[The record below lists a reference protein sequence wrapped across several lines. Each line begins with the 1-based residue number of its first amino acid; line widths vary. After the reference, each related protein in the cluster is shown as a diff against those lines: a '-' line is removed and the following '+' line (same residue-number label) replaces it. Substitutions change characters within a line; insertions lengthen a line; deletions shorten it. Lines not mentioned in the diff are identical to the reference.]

1 MSTEERSVNQPEE
14 QPSLSEQRLIRR
26 AKLKELQD
34 AGQDPFQITKFVVK
48 HHSADIKEG
57 FEALEGAMTS
67 VAGRIMSKRGMGKAV
82 FCDLQDGKGRI
93 QLYVRVDELGE
104 EAFAKFKKT
113 DIGDI
118 VGVEGEVFKT
128 KRGEISVKAHKVT
141 LLSKSL
147 QPLPE
152 KFHGLTDKEMRY
164 RQRYVDLIMNED
176 VRRAFRIRTAFIKH
190 MRRYLDERDYLEVE
204 TPVLNTI
211 SGGATARPFIT
222 HHNTLDID
230 MYMRIATE
238 LNLKR
243 LTVGGFERV
252 YEIGPVFRAEKHATQ
267 RHLNEYT
274 SLDLEMGFL
283 RSFTDLMALEQGFLR
298 RLVALLRQEY
308 AGELALL
315 GAELPDAQHI
325 PAVRFDEAKRLAAE
339 AYGYAIREPYD
350 LEPEE
355 EQHIGRYAKEV
366 WGSDFVFVTHYPGRK
381 RPFYTMDDPED
392 PRYTLSFDLLFRG
405 MEITT
410 GGQRIHNY
418 GQQVEK
424 LKARG
429 MEPEDFSGYLLFH
442 KHGAPPHGGLG
453 IGLERLTMK
462 LCGLEN
468 VREAS
473 LFPRDQSRL
482 EP

>member
-1 MSTEERSVNQPEE
+1 MEV
-14 QPSLSEQRLIRR
+14 L
-26 AKLKELQD
+26 A
-34 AGQDPFQITKFVVK
+34 TKFDAAVVGRNNRAVTL
-48 HHSADIKEG
+48 HGMVHALRDLGGVTFLTLRTREG
-57 FEALEGAMTS
+57 LVQCVCPRRPEGVREECAVSVSGVLRPEPRAPGGAELAEARFTVLSRPAAPPPVPLSKKSS
-67 VAGRIMSKRGMGKAV
+67 VSLDTELSLRPVTLRAPRARAV
-82 FCDLQDGKGRI
+82 FRI
-93 QLYVRVDELGE
+93 QAAVC
-104 EAFAKFKKT
+104 
-113 DIGDI
+113 
-118 VGVEGEVFKT
+118 
-128 KRGEISVKAHKVT
+128 
-141 LLSKSL
+141 
-147 QPLPE
+147 
-152 KFHGLTDKEMRY
+152 
-164 RQRYVDLIMNED
+164 
-176 VRRAFRIRTAFIKH
+176 RAFREFLQEEDFTEIHTPKLGRAGAEGGSSQF
-190 MRRYLDERDYLEVE
+190 RVDYFGRKA
-204 TPVLNTI
+204 VLAQ
-211 SGGATARPFIT
+211 SPQ
-222 HHNTLDID
+222 LYKQV
-230 MYMRIATE
+230 M
-238 LNLKR
+238 
-243 LTVGGFERV
+243 VGVFERV

-298 RLVALLRQEY
+298 RLVDLLRREY

-325 PAVRFDEAKRLAAE
+325 PAVRFDEAKRLAAD

-453 IGLERLTMK
+453 IGLERLTMQ
-462 LCGLEN
+462 LCGLDN
-468 VREAS
+468 IRRAS
-473 LFPRDQSRL
+473 LFPRDRTRL

>member
-1 MSTEERSVNQPEE
+1 MEVLATKFDAAVVGRNNRAVTLHGMVHALRDLGGVTFLTLRTREGLVQCVCPRRPEGVREECAVSVSGLLRPEPRAPGGAE
-14 QPSLSEQRLIRR
+14 LAEARFTVLSRPAAPPPGPLSKKSSLSMDTELSLRPVTLR
-26 AKLKELQD
+26 APR
-34 AGQDPFQITKFVVK
+34 A
-48 HHSADIKEG
+48 
-57 FEALEGAMTS
+57 
-67 VAGRIMSKRGMGKAV
+67 RAV
-82 FCDLQDGKGRI
+82 FRI
-93 QLYVRVDELGE
+93 QAAVC
-104 EAFAKFKKT
+104 
-113 DIGDI
+113 
-118 VGVEGEVFKT
+118 
-128 KRGEISVKAHKVT
+128 
-141 LLSKSL
+141 
-147 QPLPE
+147 
-152 KFHGLTDKEMRY
+152 
-164 RQRYVDLIMNED
+164 
-176 VRRAFRIRTAFIKH
+176 RAFREFLQEEDFTEIHTPKLGRAGAEGGSSQF
-190 MRRYLDERDYLEVE
+190 RVDYFGRKA
-204 TPVLNTI
+204 VLAQ
-211 SGGATARPFIT
+211 SPQ
-222 HHNTLDID
+222 LYKQV
-230 MYMRIATE
+230 M
-238 LNLKR
+238 
-243 LTVGGFERV
+243 VGVFERV

-298 RLVALLRQEY
+298 RLVDLLRREY

-325 PAVRFDEAKRLAAE
+325 PAVRFDEAKRLAAD

-453 IGLERLTMK
+453 IGLERLTMQ
-462 LCGLEN
+462 LCGLDN
-468 VREAS
+468 IRRAS
-473 LFPRDQSRL
+473 LFPRDRTRL

>member
-1 MSTEERSVNQPEE
+1 MEVLATKFDAAVVGRNNRAVTLHGMVHALRDLGGVTFLTLRTREGLIQCVCPRRPEGVREECAVSVSGLLRPEPRAPGGAE
-14 QPSLSEQRLIRR
+14 LAEARFTVLSRPAAPPPVPLSKKSSLSMDTELSLRPVTLR
-26 AKLKELQD
+26 APR
-34 AGQDPFQITKFVVK
+34 A
-48 HHSADIKEG
+48 
-57 FEALEGAMTS
+57 
-67 VAGRIMSKRGMGKAV
+67 RAV
-82 FCDLQDGKGRI
+82 FRI
-93 QLYVRVDELGE
+93 QAAVC
-104 EAFAKFKKT
+104 
-113 DIGDI
+113 
-118 VGVEGEVFKT
+118 
-128 KRGEISVKAHKVT
+128 
-141 LLSKSL
+141 
-147 QPLPE
+147 
-152 KFHGLTDKEMRY
+152 
-164 RQRYVDLIMNED
+164 
-176 VRRAFRIRTAFIKH
+176 RAFREFLQGEGFTEIHTPKLGRAGAEGGSSQF
-190 MRRYLDERDYLEVE
+190 RVDYFGRKA
-204 TPVLNTI
+204 VLAQ
-211 SGGATARPFIT
+211 SPQLYKQA
-222 HHNTLDID
+222 
-230 MYMRIATE
+230 M
-238 LNLKR
+238 
-243 LTVGGFERV
+243 VGVFERV

-283 RSFTDLMALEQGFLR
+283 HSFTDLMALEQGFLR

-315 GAELPDAQHI
+315 GAELPDAEHI

-405 MEITT
+405 VEITT

-453 IGLERLTMK
+453 IGLERLTMQ
-462 LCGLEN
+462 LCGLDN
-468 VREAS
+468 IRRAS
-473 LFPRDQSRL
+473 LFPRDRTRL

>member
-1 MSTEERSVNQPEE
+1 MEVLATKFDAAVVGRNNRAVTLHGMVHALRDLGGVTFLTLRTREGLVQCVCPRRPEGVREECAVSVSGLLRPEPRAPGGAE
-14 QPSLSEQRLIRR
+14 LAEARFTVLSRPAAPPPVPLSKKSSLSMDTELSLRPVTLR
-26 AKLKELQD
+26 APR
-34 AGQDPFQITKFVVK
+34 A
-48 HHSADIKEG
+48 
-57 FEALEGAMTS
+57 
-67 VAGRIMSKRGMGKAV
+67 RAV
-82 FCDLQDGKGRI
+82 FRI
-93 QLYVRVDELGE
+93 QAAVC
-104 EAFAKFKKT
+104 
-113 DIGDI
+113 
-118 VGVEGEVFKT
+118 
-128 KRGEISVKAHKVT
+128 
-141 LLSKSL
+141 
-147 QPLPE
+147 
-152 KFHGLTDKEMRY
+152 
-164 RQRYVDLIMNED
+164 
-176 VRRAFRIRTAFIKH
+176 RAFREFLQEEDFTEIHTPKLGRAGAEGGSSQF
-190 MRRYLDERDYLEVE
+190 RVDYFGRKA
-204 TPVLNTI
+204 VLAQ
-211 SGGATARPFIT
+211 SPQ
-222 HHNTLDID
+222 LYKQV
-230 MYMRIATE
+230 M
-238 LNLKR
+238 
-243 LTVGGFERV
+243 VGVFERV

-298 RLVALLRQEY
+298 RLVDLLRREY

-325 PAVRFDEAKRLAAE
+325 PAVRFDEAKRLAAD

-392 PRYTLSFDLLFRG
+392 PQYTLSFDLLFRG
-405 MEITT
+405 VEITT

-453 IGLERLTMK
+453 IGLERLTMQ
-462 LCGLEN
+462 LCGLDN
-468 VREAS
+468 IRRAS
-473 LFPRDQSRL
+473 LFPRDRTRL

>member
-1 MSTEERSVNQPEE
+1 MEV
-14 QPSLSEQRLIRR
+14 L
-26 AKLKELQD
+26 A
-34 AGQDPFQITKFVVK
+34 TKFDAAVVGRNNRAVTL
-48 HHSADIKEG
+48 HGMVHALRDLGGVTFLTLRTREG
-57 FEALEGAMTS
+57 LIQCVCPRRPEGVREECAVSVSGLLRPEPRAPGGAELAEARFTVLSRPAAPPPVPLSKKSS
-67 VAGRIMSKRGMGKAV
+67 VSLDTELSLRPVTLRAPRARAV
-82 FCDLQDGKGRI
+82 FRI
-93 QLYVRVDELGE
+93 QAAVC
-104 EAFAKFKKT
+104 
-113 DIGDI
+113 
-118 VGVEGEVFKT
+118 
-128 KRGEISVKAHKVT
+128 
-141 LLSKSL
+141 
-147 QPLPE
+147 
-152 KFHGLTDKEMRY
+152 
-164 RQRYVDLIMNED
+164 
-176 VRRAFRIRTAFIKH
+176 RAFREFLQGEGFTEIHTPKLGQAGAEGGSSQFR
-190 MRRYLDERDYLEVE
+190 LDYFGRKA
-204 TPVLNTI
+204 VLAQ
-211 SGGATARPFIT
+211 SPQLYKQA
-222 HHNTLDID
+222 
-230 MYMRIATE
+230 M
-238 LNLKR
+238 
-243 LTVGGFERV
+243 VGVFERV

-355 EQHIGRYAKEV
+355 EQHIGRYAKEM

-405 MEITT
+405 VEITT

-418 GQQVEK
+418 DQQVEK

-453 IGLERLTMK
+453 IGLERLTMQ
-462 LCGLEN
+462 LCGLDN
-468 VREAS
+468 IRRAS
-473 LFPRDQSRL
+473 LFPRDRTRL

>member
-1 MSTEERSVNQPEE
+1 MEV
-14 QPSLSEQRLIRR
+14 L
-26 AKLKELQD
+26 A
-34 AGQDPFQITKFVVK
+34 TKFDAAVVGRNNRAVTL
-48 HHSADIKEG
+48 HGMVHALRDLGGVTFLTLRTREG
-57 FEALEGAMTS
+57 LIQCVCPRRPEGVREECAVSVSGLLRPAPRAPGGAELAEARCTVLSWPAAPPPVPLSKKSS
-67 VAGRIMSKRGMGKAV
+67 VSLDTELSLRPVTLRAPRARAV
-82 FCDLQDGKGRI
+82 FRI
-93 QLYVRVDELGE
+93 QAAVC
-104 EAFAKFKKT
+104 
-113 DIGDI
+113 
-118 VGVEGEVFKT
+118 
-128 KRGEISVKAHKVT
+128 
-141 LLSKSL
+141 
-147 QPLPE
+147 
-152 KFHGLTDKEMRY
+152 
-164 RQRYVDLIMNED
+164 
-176 VRRAFRIRTAFIKH
+176 RAFREFLQGEGFTEIHTPKLGRAGAEGGSSQF
-190 MRRYLDERDYLEVE
+190 RLDYFGRKA
-204 TPVLNTI
+204 VLAQ
-211 SGGATARPFIT
+211 SPQLYKQA
-222 HHNTLDID
+222 
-230 MYMRIATE
+230 M
-238 LNLKR
+238 
-243 LTVGGFERV
+243 VGVFERV

-283 RSFTDLMALEQGFLR
+283 HSFTDLMALEQGFLR

-315 GAELPDAQHI
+315 GAELPDAEHI

-405 MEITT
+405 VEITT

-453 IGLERLTMK
+453 IGLERLTMQ
-462 LCGLEN
+462 LCGLDN
-468 VREAS
+468 IRRAS
-473 LFPRDQSRL
+473 LFPRDRTRL

>member
-1 MSTEERSVNQPEE
+1 MEVLATKFDAAVVGRNNRAVTLHGMVHALRDLGGVTFLTLRTREGLVQCVCPRRPEGVREECAVSVSGLLRPEPRAPGGAE
-14 QPSLSEQRLIRR
+14 LAEARFTVLSRPAAPPPVPLSKKSSLSMDTELSLRPVTLR
-26 AKLKELQD
+26 APR
-34 AGQDPFQITKFVVK
+34 A
-48 HHSADIKEG
+48 
-57 FEALEGAMTS
+57 
-67 VAGRIMSKRGMGKAV
+67 RAV
-82 FCDLQDGKGRI
+82 FRI
-93 QLYVRVDELGE
+93 Q
-104 EAFAKFKKT
+104 AA
-113 DIGDI
+113 IC
-118 VGVEGEVFKT
+118 
-128 KRGEISVKAHKVT
+128 
-141 LLSKSL
+141 
-147 QPLPE
+147 
-152 KFHGLTDKEMRY
+152 
-164 RQRYVDLIMNED
+164 
-176 VRRAFRIRTAFIKH
+176 RAFREFLQEEDFTEIHTPKLGRAGAEGGSSQF
-190 MRRYLDERDYLEVE
+190 RVDYFGRKA
-204 TPVLNTI
+204 VLAQ
-211 SGGATARPFIT
+211 SPQ
-222 HHNTLDID
+222 LYKQV
-230 MYMRIATE
+230 M
-238 LNLKR
+238 
-243 LTVGGFERV
+243 VGVFERV

-298 RLVALLRQEY
+298 RLVDLLRREY

-325 PAVRFDEAKRLAAE
+325 PAVRFDEAKRLAAD

-405 MEITT
+405 VEITT

-453 IGLERLTMK
+453 IGLERLTMQ
-462 LCGLEN
+462 LCGLDN
-468 VREAS
+468 IRRAS
-473 LFPRDQSRL
+473 LFPRDRTRL

>member
-1 MSTEERSVNQPEE
+1 MEV
-14 QPSLSEQRLIRR
+14 L
-26 AKLKELQD
+26 A
-34 AGQDPFQITKFVVK
+34 TKFDAAVVGRNNRAVTLHGMVHALRDLGGVTFLTLRTREGLIQCVCPRRPEGVREECAVSVSGLLRPEPRAPGGAELAEAQCTVLSWPAAPPPVPLSK
-48 HHSADIKEG
+48 KSPLSQGEG
-57 FEALEGAMTS
+57 FTDIHTPKLGRAGAEGGS
-67 VAGRIMSKRGMGKAV
+67 SQFRLDYFGRKAV
-82 FCDLQDGKGRI
+82 LAQSP
-93 QLYVRVDELGE
+93 QLYKQ
-104 EAFAKFKKT
+104 AM
-113 DIGDI
+113 
-118 VGVEGEVFKT
+118 VGV
-128 KRGEISVKAHKVT
+128 
-141 LLSKSL
+141 
-147 QPLPE
+147 
-152 KFHGLTDKEMRY
+152 
-164 RQRYVDLIMNED
+164 
-176 VRRAFRIRTAFIKH
+176 
-190 MRRYLDERDYLEVE
+190 
-204 TPVLNTI
+204 
-211 SGGATARPFIT
+211 
-222 HHNTLDID
+222 
-230 MYMRIATE
+230 
-238 LNLKR
+238 
-243 LTVGGFERV
+243 FERV

-283 RSFTDLMALEQGFLR
+283 HSFTDLMALEQGFLR

-315 GAELPDAQHI
+315 GAELRDAEHI

-453 IGLERLTMK
+453 IGLERLTIQ
-462 LCGLEN
+462 LCGLDN
-468 VREAS
+468 IRRAS
-473 LFPRDQSRL
+473 LFPRDRTRL

>member
-1 MSTEERSVNQPEE
+1 MEVLATKFDAAVVGRNNRAVTLHGMVHALRDLGGVTFLTLRTREGLVQCVCPRRPEGVREECAVSVSGLLRPEPRAPGGAE
-14 QPSLSEQRLIRR
+14 LAEARFTVLSRPAAPPPVPLSKKSSLSMDTELSLRPVTLR
-26 AKLKELQD
+26 APR
-34 AGQDPFQITKFVVK
+34 A
-48 HHSADIKEG
+48 
-57 FEALEGAMTS
+57 
-67 VAGRIMSKRGMGKAV
+67 RAV
-82 FCDLQDGKGRI
+82 FRI
-93 QLYVRVDELGE
+93 QAAVC
-104 EAFAKFKKT
+104 
-113 DIGDI
+113 
-118 VGVEGEVFKT
+118 
-128 KRGEISVKAHKVT
+128 
-141 LLSKSL
+141 
-147 QPLPE
+147 
-152 KFHGLTDKEMRY
+152 
-164 RQRYVDLIMNED
+164 
-176 VRRAFRIRTAFIKH
+176 RAFREFLQEEDFTEIHTPKLGRAGAEGGSSQF
-190 MRRYLDERDYLEVE
+190 RVDYFGRKA
-204 TPVLNTI
+204 VLAQ
-211 SGGATARPFIT
+211 SPQ
-222 HHNTLDID
+222 LYKQV
-230 MYMRIATE
+230 M
-238 LNLKR
+238 
-243 LTVGGFERV
+243 VGVCERV

-298 RLVALLRQEY
+298 RLVDLLRREY

-325 PAVRFDEAKRLAAE
+325 PAVRFDEAKRLAAD

-405 MEITT
+405 VEITT

-453 IGLERLTMK
+453 IGLERLTMQ
-462 LCGLEN
+462 LCGLDN
-468 VREAS
+468 IRRAS
-473 LFPRDQSRL
+473 LFPRDRTRL

>member
-1 MSTEERSVNQPEE
+1 MDV
-14 QPSLSEQRLIRR
+14 L
-26 AKLKELQD
+26 A
-34 AGQDPFQITKFVVK
+34 TKFDAAVVGRNNRAVTL
-48 HHSADIKEG
+48 HGMVHALRDLGGVTFLTLRTREG
-57 FEALEGAMTS
+57 LVQCVCPRRPEGVREECAVSVSGLLRPEPRAPGGAELAEARCPVLSWPAAPPPVPLSKKSS
-67 VAGRIMSKRGMGKAV
+67 VSLDTELSLRPVTLRAPRARAV
-82 FCDLQDGKGRI
+82 FRI
-93 QLYVRVDELGE
+93 Q
-104 EAFAKFKKT
+104 AA
-113 DIGDI
+113 IC
-118 VGVEGEVFKT
+118 
-128 KRGEISVKAHKVT
+128 
-141 LLSKSL
+141 
-147 QPLPE
+147 
-152 KFHGLTDKEMRY
+152 
-164 RQRYVDLIMNED
+164 
-176 VRRAFRIRTAFIKH
+176 RAFREFLQEEGFTETHTTKLGRAGAEGGSSQF
-190 MRRYLDERDYLEVE
+190 RVDYFGRKA
-204 TPVLNTI
+204 VLAQ
-211 SGGATARPFIT
+211 SPQ
-222 HHNTLDID
+222 LYKQV
-230 MYMRIATE
+230 M
-238 LNLKR
+238 
-243 LTVGGFERV
+243 VGVFERV

-453 IGLERLTMK
+453 IGLERLTMQ
-462 LCGLEN
+462 LCGLDN
-468 VREAS
+468 IRRAS
-473 LFPRDQSRL
+473 LFPRDRTRL

>member
-1 MSTEERSVNQPEE
+1 MEVLATKFDAAVVGRNNRAVTLHGMVHALRDLGGVTFLTLRTREGLVQCVCPRRPEGVREECAVSVSGLLRPEPRAPGGAE
-14 QPSLSEQRLIRR
+14 LAEARFTVLSRPAAPPPVPLSKKSSLSMDTELSLRPVTLR
-26 AKLKELQD
+26 APR
-34 AGQDPFQITKFVVK
+34 A
-48 HHSADIKEG
+48 
-57 FEALEGAMTS
+57 
-67 VAGRIMSKRGMGKAV
+67 RAV
-82 FCDLQDGKGRI
+82 FRI
-93 QLYVRVDELGE
+93 QAAVC
-104 EAFAKFKKT
+104 
-113 DIGDI
+113 
-118 VGVEGEVFKT
+118 
-128 KRGEISVKAHKVT
+128 
-141 LLSKSL
+141 
-147 QPLPE
+147 
-152 KFHGLTDKEMRY
+152 
-164 RQRYVDLIMNED
+164 
-176 VRRAFRIRTAFIKH
+176 RAFREFLQEEDFTEIHTPKLGRAGAEGGSSQF
-190 MRRYLDERDYLEVE
+190 RVDYFGRKA
-204 TPVLNTI
+204 VLAQ
-211 SGGATARPFIT
+211 SPQ
-222 HHNTLDID
+222 LYKQV
-230 MYMRIATE
+230 M
-238 LNLKR
+238 
-243 LTVGGFERV
+243 VGVFERV

-298 RLVALLRQEY
+298 RLVDLLRREY

-325 PAVRFDEAKRLAAE
+325 PAVRFDEAKRLAAD

-405 MEITT
+405 VEITT

-462 LCGLEN
+462 LVGEDN
-468 VREAS
+468 VRETT
-473 LFPRDQSRL
+473 LFPRDLSRL

>member
-1 MSTEERSVNQPEE
+1 MEV
-14 QPSLSEQRLIRR
+14 L
-26 AKLKELQD
+26 A
-34 AGQDPFQITKFVVK
+34 TKFDAAVVGRNNRAVTL
-48 HHSADIKEG
+48 HGMVHALRDLGGVTFLTLRTREG
-57 FEALEGAMTS
+57 LVQCVCPRRPEGVREECAVSVSGLLRPEPRAPGGAELAEARFTVLSRPAAPPPVPLSKKSS
-67 VAGRIMSKRGMGKAV
+67 VSLDTELSLRPVTLRAPRARAV
-82 FCDLQDGKGRI
+82 FRI
-93 QLYVRVDELGE
+93 QAAVC
-104 EAFAKFKKT
+104 
-113 DIGDI
+113 
-118 VGVEGEVFKT
+118 
-128 KRGEISVKAHKVT
+128 
-141 LLSKSL
+141 
-147 QPLPE
+147 
-152 KFHGLTDKEMRY
+152 
-164 RQRYVDLIMNED
+164 
-176 VRRAFRIRTAFIKH
+176 RAFREFLQEEGFTEIHTPKLGRAGAEGGSSQF
-190 MRRYLDERDYLEVE
+190 RLDYFGRKA
-204 TPVLNTI
+204 VLAQ
-211 SGGATARPFIT
+211 SPQLYKQA
-222 HHNTLDID
+222 
-230 MYMRIATE
+230 M
-238 LNLKR
+238 
-243 LTVGGFERV
+243 VGVFERV

-298 RLVALLRQEY
+298 RLVDLLRREY

-325 PAVRFDEAKRLAAE
+325 PAVRFDEAKRLAAD

-453 IGLERLTMK
+453 IGLERLTMQ
-462 LCGLEN
+462 LCGLDN
-468 VREAS
+468 IRRAS
-473 LFPRDQSRL
+473 LFPRDRTRL

>member
-1 MSTEERSVNQPEE
+1 MEVLATKFDAAVVGRNNRAVTLHGMVHALRDLGGVTFLTLRTREGLVQCVCPRRPEGVREECAVSVSGLLRPEPRAPGGAE
-14 QPSLSEQRLIRR
+14 LAEARFTVLSRPAAPPPVPLSKKSSLSMDTELSLRPVTLR
-26 AKLKELQD
+26 APR
-34 AGQDPFQITKFVVK
+34 A
-48 HHSADIKEG
+48 
-57 FEALEGAMTS
+57 
-67 VAGRIMSKRGMGKAV
+67 RAV
-82 FCDLQDGKGRI
+82 FRI
-93 QLYVRVDELGE
+93 QAAVC
-104 EAFAKFKKT
+104 
-113 DIGDI
+113 
-118 VGVEGEVFKT
+118 
-128 KRGEISVKAHKVT
+128 
-141 LLSKSL
+141 
-147 QPLPE
+147 
-152 KFHGLTDKEMRY
+152 
-164 RQRYVDLIMNED
+164 
-176 VRRAFRIRTAFIKH
+176 RAFREFLQEEDFTEIHTPKLGRAGAEGGSSQF
-190 MRRYLDERDYLEVE
+190 RVDYFGRKA
-204 TPVLNTI
+204 VLAQ
-211 SGGATARPFIT
+211 SPQ
-222 HHNTLDID
+222 LYKQV
-230 MYMRIATE
+230 M
-238 LNLKR
+238 
-243 LTVGGFERV
+243 VGVFERV

-298 RLVALLRQEY
+298 RLVDLLRRIP

-325 PAVRFDEAKRLAAE
+325 PAVRFDEAKRLAAD

-405 MEITT
+405 VEITT

-453 IGLERLTMK
+453 IGLERLTMQ
-462 LCGLEN
+462 LCGLDN
-468 VREAS
+468 IRRAS
-473 LFPRDQSRL
+473 LFPRDRTRL

>member
-1 MSTEERSVNQPEE
+1 MEV
-14 QPSLSEQRLIRR
+14 L
-26 AKLKELQD
+26 A
-34 AGQDPFQITKFVVK
+34 TKFDAAVVGRNNRAVTL
-48 HHSADIKEG
+48 HGMVHALRDLGGVTFLTLRTREG
-57 FEALEGAMTS
+57 LVQCVCPRRPEGVREECAVSVSGLLRPEPRAPGGAELAEARFTVLSRPAAPPPVPLSKKSS
-67 VAGRIMSKRGMGKAV
+67 VSLDTELSLRPVTLRAPRARAV
-82 FCDLQDGKGRI
+82 FRI
-93 QLYVRVDELGE
+93 Q
-104 EAFAKFKKT
+104 AA
-113 DIGDI
+113 IC
-118 VGVEGEVFKT
+118 
-128 KRGEISVKAHKVT
+128 
-141 LLSKSL
+141 
-147 QPLPE
+147 
-152 KFHGLTDKEMRY
+152 
-164 RQRYVDLIMNED
+164 
-176 VRRAFRIRTAFIKH
+176 RAFREFLQEEGFTEIHTPKLGRAGAEGGSSQF
-190 MRRYLDERDYLEVE
+190 RVDYFGRKA
-204 TPVLNTI
+204 VLAQ
-211 SGGATARPFIT
+211 SPQ
-222 HHNTLDID
+222 LYKQV
-230 MYMRIATE
+230 M
-238 LNLKR
+238 
-243 LTVGGFERV
+243 VGVFERV

-298 RLVALLRQEY
+298 RLVDLLRREY

-325 PAVRFDEAKRLAAE
+325 PAVRFDEAKRLAAD

-405 MEITT
+405 VEITT

-453 IGLERLTMK
+453 IGLERLTMQ
-462 LCGLEN
+462 LCGLDN
-468 VREAS
+468 IRRAS
-473 LFPRDQSRL
+473 LFPRDRTRL

>member
-1 MSTEERSVNQPEE
+1 MEVLATKFDAAVVGRNNRAVTLHGMVHALRDLGGVTFLTLRTREGLVQCVCPRRPEGVREECAVSVSGLLRPEPRAPGGAE
-14 QPSLSEQRLIRR
+14 LAEARFTVLSRPAAPPPVPLSKKSSLSMDTELSLRPVTLR
-26 AKLKELQD
+26 APR
-34 AGQDPFQITKFVVK
+34 A
-48 HHSADIKEG
+48 
-57 FEALEGAMTS
+57 
-67 VAGRIMSKRGMGKAV
+67 RAV
-82 FCDLQDGKGRI
+82 FRI
-93 QLYVRVDELGE
+93 QAAVC
-104 EAFAKFKKT
+104 
-113 DIGDI
+113 
-118 VGVEGEVFKT
+118 
-128 KRGEISVKAHKVT
+128 
-141 LLSKSL
+141 
-147 QPLPE
+147 
-152 KFHGLTDKEMRY
+152 
-164 RQRYVDLIMNED
+164 
-176 VRRAFRIRTAFIKH
+176 RAFREFLQEEDFTEIHTPKLGRAGAEGGSSQF
-190 MRRYLDERDYLEVE
+190 RVDYFGRKA
-204 TPVLNTI
+204 VLAQ
-211 SGGATARPFIT
+211 SPQ
-222 HHNTLDID
+222 LYKQV
-230 MYMRIATE
+230 M
-238 LNLKR
+238 
-243 LTVGGFERV
+243 VGVFERV

-298 RLVALLRQEY
+298 RLVDLLRREY

-325 PAVRFDEAKRLAAE
+325 PAVRFDEAKRLAAD

-366 WGSDFVFVTHYPGRK
+366 WGSDFVFGTHYPGRK

-405 MEITT
+405 VEITT

-453 IGLERLTMK
+453 IGLERLTMQ
-462 LCGLEN
+462 LCGLDN
-468 VREAS
+468 IRRAS
-473 LFPRDQSRL
+473 LFPRDRTRL

>member
-1 MSTEERSVNQPEE
+1 MEV
-14 QPSLSEQRLIRR
+14 L
-26 AKLKELQD
+26 A
-34 AGQDPFQITKFVVK
+34 TKFDAAVVGRNNRAVTL
-48 HHSADIKEG
+48 HGMVHALRDLGGVTFLTLRTREG
-57 FEALEGAMTS
+57 LIQCVCPRRPEGVREECAVSVSGLLRPEPRAPGGAELAEARFTVLSRPAAPPPVPLSKKSS
-67 VAGRIMSKRGMGKAV
+67 VSLDTELSLRPVTLRAPRARAV
-82 FCDLQDGKGRI
+82 FRI
-93 QLYVRVDELGE
+93 QAAVC
-104 EAFAKFKKT
+104 
-113 DIGDI
+113 
-118 VGVEGEVFKT
+118 
-128 KRGEISVKAHKVT
+128 
-141 LLSKSL
+141 
-147 QPLPE
+147 
-152 KFHGLTDKEMRY
+152 
-164 RQRYVDLIMNED
+164 
-176 VRRAFRIRTAFIKH
+176 RAFREFLQEEDFTEIHTPKLGRAGAEGGSSQF
-190 MRRYLDERDYLEVE
+190 RVDYFGRKA
-204 TPVLNTI
+204 VLAQ
-211 SGGATARPFIT
+211 SPQ
-222 HHNTLDID
+222 LYKQV
-230 MYMRIATE
+230 M
-238 LNLKR
+238 
-243 LTVGGFERV
+243 VGVFERV

-298 RLVALLRQEY
+298 RLVDLLRREY

-325 PAVRFDEAKRLAAE
+325 PAVRFDEAKRLAAD

-405 MEITT
+405 VEITT

-453 IGLERLTMK
+453 IGLERLTMQ
-462 LCGLEN
+462 LCGLDN
-468 VREAS
+468 IRRAS
-473 LFPRDQSRL
+473 LFPRDRTRL

>member
-1 MSTEERSVNQPEE
+1 MEVLATKFDAAVVGRNNRAVTLHGMVHALRDLGGVTFLTLRTREGLVQCVCPRRPEGVREECAVSVSGLLRPEPRAPGGAE
-14 QPSLSEQRLIRR
+14 LAEARFTVLSRPAAPPPVPLSKKSSLSMDTELSLRPVTLR
-26 AKLKELQD
+26 APR
-34 AGQDPFQITKFVVK
+34 A
-48 HHSADIKEG
+48 
-57 FEALEGAMTS
+57 
-67 VAGRIMSKRGMGKAV
+67 RAV
-82 FCDLQDGKGRI
+82 FRI
-93 QLYVRVDELGE
+93 Q
-104 EAFAKFKKT
+104 AA
-113 DIGDI
+113 IC
-118 VGVEGEVFKT
+118 
-128 KRGEISVKAHKVT
+128 
-141 LLSKSL
+141 
-147 QPLPE
+147 
-152 KFHGLTDKEMRY
+152 
-164 RQRYVDLIMNED
+164 
-176 VRRAFRIRTAFIKH
+176 RAFREFLQEEDFTEIHTPKLGRAGAEGGSSQF
-190 MRRYLDERDYLEVE
+190 RVDYFGRKA
-204 TPVLNTI
+204 VLAQ
-211 SGGATARPFIT
+211 SPQ
-222 HHNTLDID
+222 LYKQV
-230 MYMRIATE
+230 M
-238 LNLKR
+238 
-243 LTVGGFERV
+243 VGVFERV

-315 GAELPDAQHI
+315 GAELPDAEHI

-453 IGLERLTMK
+453 IGLERLTMQ
-462 LCGLEN
+462 LCGLDN
-468 VREAS
+468 IRRAS
-473 LFPRDQSRL
+473 LFPRDRTRL

>member
-1 MSTEERSVNQPEE
+1 MEVLATKFDAAVVGRNNRAVTLHGMVHALRDLGGVTFLTLRTREGLVQCVCPRRPEGVREECAVSVSGLLRPEPRAPGGAE
-14 QPSLSEQRLIRR
+14 LAEARFTVLSRPAAPPPVPLSKKSSLSMDTELSLRPVTLR
-26 AKLKELQD
+26 APR
-34 AGQDPFQITKFVVK
+34 A
-48 HHSADIKEG
+48 
-57 FEALEGAMTS
+57 
-67 VAGRIMSKRGMGKAV
+67 RAV
-82 FCDLQDGKGRI
+82 FRI
-93 QLYVRVDELGE
+93 QAAVC
-104 EAFAKFKKT
+104 
-113 DIGDI
+113 
-118 VGVEGEVFKT
+118 
-128 KRGEISVKAHKVT
+128 
-141 LLSKSL
+141 
-147 QPLPE
+147 
-152 KFHGLTDKEMRY
+152 
-164 RQRYVDLIMNED
+164 
-176 VRRAFRIRTAFIKH
+176 RAFREFLQEEDFTEIHTPKLGRAGAEGGYSQF
-190 MRRYLDERDYLEVE
+190 RVDYFGRKA
-204 TPVLNTI
+204 VLAQ
-211 SGGATARPFIT
+211 SPQ
-222 HHNTLDID
+222 LYKQV
-230 MYMRIATE
+230 M
-238 LNLKR
+238 
-243 LTVGGFERV
+243 VGVFERV

-298 RLVALLRQEY
+298 RLVDLLRREY

-325 PAVRFDEAKRLAAE
+325 PAVRFDEAKRLAAD

-405 MEITT
+405 VEITT

-453 IGLERLTMK
+453 IGLERLTMQ
-462 LCGLEN
+462 LCGLDN
-468 VREAS
+468 IRRAS
-473 LFPRDQSRL
+473 LFPRDRTRL

>member
-1 MSTEERSVNQPEE
+1 MEV
-14 QPSLSEQRLIRR
+14 L
-26 AKLKELQD
+26 A
-34 AGQDPFQITKFVVK
+34 TKFDAAVVGRNNRAVTL
-48 HHSADIKEG
+48 HGMVHALRDLGGVTFLTLRTREG
-57 FEALEGAMTS
+57 LVQCVCPRRPEGVREECAVSVSGLLRPEPRAPGGAELAEARFTVLSRPAAPPPVPLSKKSS
-67 VAGRIMSKRGMGKAV
+67 VSLDTELSLRPVTLRAPRARAV
-82 FCDLQDGKGRI
+82 FRI
-93 QLYVRVDELGE
+93 QAAVC
-104 EAFAKFKKT
+104 
-113 DIGDI
+113 
-118 VGVEGEVFKT
+118 
-128 KRGEISVKAHKVT
+128 
-141 LLSKSL
+141 
-147 QPLPE
+147 
-152 KFHGLTDKEMRY
+152 
-164 RQRYVDLIMNED
+164 
-176 VRRAFRIRTAFIKH
+176 RAFREFLQEEDFTEIHTPKLGRAGAEGGSSQF
-190 MRRYLDERDYLEVE
+190 RVDYFGRKA
-204 TPVLNTI
+204 VLAQ
-211 SGGATARPFIT
+211 SPQ
-222 HHNTLDID
+222 LYKQV
-230 MYMRIATE
+230 M
-238 LNLKR
+238 
-243 LTVGGFERV
+243 VGVFERV

-298 RLVALLRQEY
+298 RLVDLLRREY

-315 GAELPDAQHI
+315 GAELPDAEHI
-325 PAVRFDEAKRLAAE
+325 PAVRFDEAKRLAAD

-405 MEITT
+405 VEITT

-453 IGLERLTMK
+453 IGLERLTMQ
-462 LCGLEN
+462 LCGLDN
-468 VREAS
+468 IRRAS
-473 LFPRDQSRL
+473 LFPRDRTRL

>member
-1 MSTEERSVNQPEE
+1 MEVLATKFDAAVVGRNNRAVTLHGMVHALRDLGGVTFLTLRTREGLVQCVCPRRPEGVREECAVSVSGLLRPEPRAPGGAE
-14 QPSLSEQRLIRR
+14 LAEARFTVLSRPAAPPPVPLSKKSSLSMDTELSLRPVTLR
-26 AKLKELQD
+26 APR
-34 AGQDPFQITKFVVK
+34 A
-48 HHSADIKEG
+48 
-57 FEALEGAMTS
+57 
-67 VAGRIMSKRGMGKAV
+67 RAV
-82 FCDLQDGKGRI
+82 FRI
-93 QLYVRVDELGE
+93 QAAVC
-104 EAFAKFKKT
+104 
-113 DIGDI
+113 
-118 VGVEGEVFKT
+118 
-128 KRGEISVKAHKVT
+128 
-141 LLSKSL
+141 
-147 QPLPE
+147 
-152 KFHGLTDKEMRY
+152 
-164 RQRYVDLIMNED
+164 
-176 VRRAFRIRTAFIKH
+176 RAFREFLQEEDFTEIHTPKLGRAGAEGGSSQF
-190 MRRYLDERDYLEVE
+190 RVDYFGRKA
-204 TPVLNTI
+204 VLAQ
-211 SGGATARPFIT
+211 SPQ
-222 HHNTLDID
+222 LYKQV
-230 MYMRIATE
+230 M
-238 LNLKR
+238 
-243 LTVGGFERV
+243 VGVFERV

-298 RLVALLRQEY
+298 RLVDLLRREY

-325 PAVRFDEAKRLAAE
+325 PAVRFDEAKRLAAD

-392 PRYTLSFDLLFRG
+392 PRYPLSFDLLFRG
-405 MEITT
+405 VEITT

-453 IGLERLTMK
+453 IGLERLTMQ
-462 LCGLEN
+462 LCGLDN
-468 VREAS
+468 IRRAS
-473 LFPRDQSRL
+473 LFPRDRTRL

>member
-1 MSTEERSVNQPEE
+1 MEVLATKFDAAVVGRNNRAVTLHGMVHALRDLGGVTFLTLRTREGLVQCVCPRRPEGVREECAVSVSGLLRPEPRAPGGAE
-14 QPSLSEQRLIRR
+14 LAEARFTVLSRPAAPPPVPLSKKSSLSMDTELSLRPVTLR
-26 AKLKELQD
+26 APR
-34 AGQDPFQITKFVVK
+34 A
-48 HHSADIKEG
+48 
-57 FEALEGAMTS
+57 
-67 VAGRIMSKRGMGKAV
+67 RAV
-82 FCDLQDGKGRI
+82 FRI
-93 QLYVRVDELGE
+93 QAAVC
-104 EAFAKFKKT
+104 
-113 DIGDI
+113 
-118 VGVEGEVFKT
+118 
-128 KRGEISVKAHKVT
+128 
-141 LLSKSL
+141 
-147 QPLPE
+147 
-152 KFHGLTDKEMRY
+152 
-164 RQRYVDLIMNED
+164 
-176 VRRAFRIRTAFIKH
+176 RAFREFLQEEDFTEIHTPKLGRAGAEGGSSQF
-190 MRRYLDERDYLEVE
+190 RVDYFGRKA
-204 TPVLNTI
+204 VLAQ
-211 SGGATARPFIT
+211 SPQ
-222 HHNTLDID
+222 LYKQV
-230 MYMRIATE
+230 M
-238 LNLKR
+238 
-243 LTVGGFERV
+243 VGVFERV

-298 RLVALLRQEY
+298 RLVDLLRREY

-325 PAVRFDEAKRLAAE
+325 PAVRFDEAKRLAAD

-453 IGLERLTMK
+453 IGLERLTMQ
-462 LCGLEN
+462 LCGLDN
-468 VREAS
+468 IRRAS
-473 LFPRDQSRL
+473 LFPRDRTRL

>member
-1 MSTEERSVNQPEE
+1 MEV
-14 QPSLSEQRLIRR
+14 L
-26 AKLKELQD
+26 A
-34 AGQDPFQITKFVVK
+34 TKFDAAVVGRNNRAVTL
-48 HHSADIKEG
+48 HGMVHALRDLGGVTFLTLRTREG
-57 FEALEGAMTS
+57 LVQCVCPRRPEGVREECAVSVSGVLRPEPRAPGGAELAEARFTVLSRPAAPPPVPLSKKSS
-67 VAGRIMSKRGMGKAV
+67 VSLDTELSLRPVTLRAPRARAV
-82 FCDLQDGKGRI
+82 FRI
-93 QLYVRVDELGE
+93 QAAVC
-104 EAFAKFKKT
+104 
-113 DIGDI
+113 
-118 VGVEGEVFKT
+118 
-128 KRGEISVKAHKVT
+128 
-141 LLSKSL
+141 
-147 QPLPE
+147 
-152 KFHGLTDKEMRY
+152 
-164 RQRYVDLIMNED
+164 
-176 VRRAFRIRTAFIKH
+176 RAFREFLQEEGFTEIHTPKLGRAGAEGGSSQF
-190 MRRYLDERDYLEVE
+190 RLDYFGRKA
-204 TPVLNTI
+204 VLAQ
-211 SGGATARPFIT
+211 SPQLYKQA
-222 HHNTLDID
+222 
-230 MYMRIATE
+230 M
-238 LNLKR
+238 
-243 LTVGGFERV
+243 VGVFERV

-355 EQHIGRYAKEV
+355 EQHIGRYAKEM

-405 MEITT
+405 VEITT

-453 IGLERLTMK
+453 IGLERLTMQ
-462 LCGLEN
+462 LCGLDN
-468 VREAS
+468 IRRAS
-473 LFPRDQSRL
+473 LFPRDRTRL

>member
-1 MSTEERSVNQPEE
+1 MEVLATKFDAAVVGRNNRAVTLHGMVHALRDLGGVTFLTLRTREGLIQCVCPRRPEGVREECAVSVSGLLRPEPRAPGGAE
-14 QPSLSEQRLIRR
+14 LAEARFTVLSRPAAPPPVPLSKKSSLSMDTELSLRPVTLR
-26 AKLKELQD
+26 APR
-34 AGQDPFQITKFVVK
+34 A
-48 HHSADIKEG
+48 
-57 FEALEGAMTS
+57 
-67 VAGRIMSKRGMGKAV
+67 RAV
-82 FCDLQDGKGRI
+82 FRI
-93 QLYVRVDELGE
+93 QAAVC
-104 EAFAKFKKT
+104 
-113 DIGDI
+113 
-118 VGVEGEVFKT
+118 
-128 KRGEISVKAHKVT
+128 
-141 LLSKSL
+141 
-147 QPLPE
+147 
-152 KFHGLTDKEMRY
+152 
-164 RQRYVDLIMNED
+164 
-176 VRRAFRIRTAFIKH
+176 RAFREFLQGEGFTEIHTPKLGQAGAEGGSSQFR
-190 MRRYLDERDYLEVE
+190 LDYFGRKA
-204 TPVLNTI
+204 VLAQ
-211 SGGATARPFIT
+211 SPQLYKQA
-222 HHNTLDID
+222 
-230 MYMRIATE
+230 M
-238 LNLKR
+238 
-243 LTVGGFERV
+243 VGVFERV

-453 IGLERLTMK
+453 IGLERLTMQ
-462 LCGLEN
+462 LCGLDN
-468 VREAS
+468 IRRAS
-473 LFPRDQSRL
+473 LFPRDRTRL

>member
-1 MSTEERSVNQPEE
+1 MEVLATKFDAAVVGRNNRAVTLHGMVHALRDLGGVTFLTLRTREGLVQCVCPRRPEGVREECAVSVSGLLRPEPRAPGGAE
-14 QPSLSEQRLIRR
+14 LAEARFTVLSRPAAPPPVPLSKKSSLSMDTELFLRPVTLR
-26 AKLKELQD
+26 APR
-34 AGQDPFQITKFVVK
+34 A
-48 HHSADIKEG
+48 
-57 FEALEGAMTS
+57 
-67 VAGRIMSKRGMGKAV
+67 RAV
-82 FCDLQDGKGRI
+82 FRI
-93 QLYVRVDELGE
+93 QAAVC
-104 EAFAKFKKT
+104 
-113 DIGDI
+113 
-118 VGVEGEVFKT
+118 
-128 KRGEISVKAHKVT
+128 
-141 LLSKSL
+141 
-147 QPLPE
+147 
-152 KFHGLTDKEMRY
+152 
-164 RQRYVDLIMNED
+164 
-176 VRRAFRIRTAFIKH
+176 RAFREFLQEEDFTEIHTPKLGRAGAEGGSSQF
-190 MRRYLDERDYLEVE
+190 RVDYFGRKA
-204 TPVLNTI
+204 VLAQ
-211 SGGATARPFIT
+211 SPQ
-222 HHNTLDID
+222 LYKQV
-230 MYMRIATE
+230 M
-238 LNLKR
+238 
-243 LTVGGFERV
+243 VGVFERV

-298 RLVALLRQEY
+298 RLVDLLRREY

-325 PAVRFDEAKRLAAE
+325 PAVRFDEAKRLAAD

-405 MEITT
+405 VEITT

-453 IGLERLTMK
+453 IGLERLTMQ
-462 LCGLEN
+462 LCGLDN
-468 VREAS
+468 IRRAS
-473 LFPRDQSRL
+473 LFPRDRTRL

>member
-1 MSTEERSVNQPEE
+1 MEV
-14 QPSLSEQRLIRR
+14 L
-26 AKLKELQD
+26 A
-34 AGQDPFQITKFVVK
+34 TKFDAAVVGRNNRAVTL
-48 HHSADIKEG
+48 HGMVHALRDLGGVTFLTLRTREG
-57 FEALEGAMTS
+57 LIQCVCPRRPEGVREECAVSVSGLLRPEPRAPGGAELAEARCTVLSWPAAPPPVPLSKKSS
-67 VAGRIMSKRGMGKAV
+67 VSLDTELSLRPVTLRAPRARAV
-82 FCDLQDGKGRI
+82 FRI
-93 QLYVRVDELGE
+93 QAAVC
-104 EAFAKFKKT
+104 
-113 DIGDI
+113 
-118 VGVEGEVFKT
+118 
-128 KRGEISVKAHKVT
+128 
-141 LLSKSL
+141 
-147 QPLPE
+147 
-152 KFHGLTDKEMRY
+152 
-164 RQRYVDLIMNED
+164 
-176 VRRAFRIRTAFIKH
+176 RAFREFLQGEGFTEIHTPKLGQAGAEGGSSQFR
-190 MRRYLDERDYLEVE
+190 LDYFGRKA
-204 TPVLNTI
+204 VLAQ
-211 SGGATARPFIT
+211 SPLLYKQA
-222 HHNTLDID
+222 
-230 MYMRIATE
+230 M
-238 LNLKR
+238 
-243 LTVGGFERV
+243 VGVFERV

-267 RHLNEYT
+267 RHLNQYT

-283 RSFTDLMALEQGFLR
+283 HSFTDLMALEQGFLR

-315 GAELPDAQHI
+315 GAELPDAEHI

-453 IGLERLTMK
+453 IGLERLTMQ
-462 LCGLEN
+462 LCGLDN
-468 VREAS
+468 IRRAS
-473 LFPRDQSRL
+473 LFPRDRTRL

>member
-1 MSTEERSVNQPEE
+1 MEVLATKFDAAVVGRNNRAVTLHGMVHALRDLGGVTFLTLRTREGLVQCVCPRRPEGVREECAVSVSGLLRPEPRAPGGAE
-14 QPSLSEQRLIRR
+14 LAEARFTVLSRPAAPPPVPLSKKSSLSMDTELALRPVTLR
-26 AKLKELQD
+26 APR
-34 AGQDPFQITKFVVK
+34 A
-48 HHSADIKEG
+48 
-57 FEALEGAMTS
+57 
-67 VAGRIMSKRGMGKAV
+67 RAV
-82 FCDLQDGKGRI
+82 FRI
-93 QLYVRVDELGE
+93 QAAVC
-104 EAFAKFKKT
+104 
-113 DIGDI
+113 
-118 VGVEGEVFKT
+118 
-128 KRGEISVKAHKVT
+128 
-141 LLSKSL
+141 
-147 QPLPE
+147 
-152 KFHGLTDKEMRY
+152 
-164 RQRYVDLIMNED
+164 
-176 VRRAFRIRTAFIKH
+176 RAFREFLQEEDFTEIHTPKLGRAGAEGGSSQF
-190 MRRYLDERDYLEVE
+190 RVDYFGRKA
-204 TPVLNTI
+204 VLAQ
-211 SGGATARPFIT
+211 SPQ
-222 HHNTLDID
+222 LYKQV
-230 MYMRIATE
+230 M
-238 LNLKR
+238 
-243 LTVGGFERV
+243 VGVFERV

-298 RLVALLRQEY
+298 RLVDLLRREY

-325 PAVRFDEAKRLAAE
+325 PAVRFDEAKRLAAD

-405 MEITT
+405 VEITT

-453 IGLERLTMK
+453 IGLERLTMQ
-462 LCGLEN
+462 LCGLDN
-468 VREAS
+468 IRRAS
-473 LFPRDQSRL
+473 LFPRDRTRL

>member
-1 MSTEERSVNQPEE
+1 MEVLATKFDAAVGGRNNRAVTLHGMVHALRDLGGVTFLTLRTREGLVQCVCPRRPEGVREECAVSVSGLLRPEPRAPGGAE
-14 QPSLSEQRLIRR
+14 LAEARFTVLSRPAAPPPVPLSKKSSLSMDTELSLRPVPLR
-26 AKLKELQD
+26 APR
-34 AGQDPFQITKFVVK
+34 A
-48 HHSADIKEG
+48 
-57 FEALEGAMTS
+57 
-67 VAGRIMSKRGMGKAV
+67 RAV
-82 FCDLQDGKGRI
+82 FRI
-93 QLYVRVDELGE
+93 QAAVC
-104 EAFAKFKKT
+104 
-113 DIGDI
+113 
-118 VGVEGEVFKT
+118 
-128 KRGEISVKAHKVT
+128 
-141 LLSKSL
+141 
-147 QPLPE
+147 
-152 KFHGLTDKEMRY
+152 
-164 RQRYVDLIMNED
+164 
-176 VRRAFRIRTAFIKH
+176 RAFREFLQEEDFTEIHTPKLGRAGAEGGSSQF
-190 MRRYLDERDYLEVE
+190 RVDYFGRKA
-204 TPVLNTI
+204 VLAQ
-211 SGGATARPFIT
+211 SPQ
-222 HHNTLDID
+222 LYKQV
-230 MYMRIATE
+230 M
-238 LNLKR
+238 
-243 LTVGGFERV
+243 VGVFERV

-298 RLVALLRQEY
+298 RLVDLLRREY

-325 PAVRFDEAKRLAAE
+325 PAVRFDEAKRLAAD

-405 MEITT
+405 VEITT

-473 LFPRDQSRL
+473 LFPRDQSRR

>member
-1 MSTEERSVNQPEE
+1 MEVLATKFDAAVVGRNNRAVTLHGMVHALRDLGGVTFLTLRTREGLVQGVCPRRPEGVREECAVSVSGLLRPEPRAPGGAE
-14 QPSLSEQRLIRR
+14 LAEARFTVLSRPAAPPPVPLSKKSSLSMDTELSLRPVTLR
-26 AKLKELQD
+26 APR
-34 AGQDPFQITKFVVK
+34 A
-48 HHSADIKEG
+48 
-57 FEALEGAMTS
+57 
-67 VAGRIMSKRGMGKAV
+67 RAV
-82 FCDLQDGKGRI
+82 FRI
-93 QLYVRVDELGE
+93 QAAVC
-104 EAFAKFKKT
+104 
-113 DIGDI
+113 
-118 VGVEGEVFKT
+118 
-128 KRGEISVKAHKVT
+128 
-141 LLSKSL
+141 
-147 QPLPE
+147 
-152 KFHGLTDKEMRY
+152 
-164 RQRYVDLIMNED
+164 
-176 VRRAFRIRTAFIKH
+176 RAFREFLQEEDFTEIHTPKLGRAGAEGGSSQF
-190 MRRYLDERDYLEVE
+190 RVDYFGRKA
-204 TPVLNTI
+204 VLAQ
-211 SGGATARPFIT
+211 SPQ
-222 HHNTLDID
+222 LYKQV
-230 MYMRIATE
+230 M
-238 LNLKR
+238 
-243 LTVGGFERV
+243 VGVFERV

-298 RLVALLRQEY
+298 RLVDLLRREY

-325 PAVRFDEAKRLAAE
+325 PAVRFDEAKRLAAD

-405 MEITT
+405 VEITT

-453 IGLERLTMK
+453 IGLERLTMQ
-462 LCGLEN
+462 LCGLDN
-468 VREAS
+468 IRRAS
-473 LFPRDQSRL
+473 LFPRDRTRL

>member
-1 MSTEERSVNQPEE
+1 MEVLATKFDAAVVGRNNRAVTLHGMVHALRDLGGVTFLTLRTREGLVQCVCPRRPEGVREECAVSVSGLLRPEPRAPGGAE
-14 QPSLSEQRLIRR
+14 LAEDRFTVLSRPAAPPPVPLSKKSSLSMDTELSLRPVTLR
-26 AKLKELQD
+26 APR
-34 AGQDPFQITKFVVK
+34 A
-48 HHSADIKEG
+48 
-57 FEALEGAMTS
+57 
-67 VAGRIMSKRGMGKAV
+67 RAV
-82 FCDLQDGKGRI
+82 FRI
-93 QLYVRVDELGE
+93 QAAVC
-104 EAFAKFKKT
+104 
-113 DIGDI
+113 
-118 VGVEGEVFKT
+118 
-128 KRGEISVKAHKVT
+128 
-141 LLSKSL
+141 
-147 QPLPE
+147 
-152 KFHGLTDKEMRY
+152 
-164 RQRYVDLIMNED
+164 
-176 VRRAFRIRTAFIKH
+176 RAFREFLQEEDFTEIHTPKLGRAGAEGGSSQF
-190 MRRYLDERDYLEVE
+190 RVDYFGRKA
-204 TPVLNTI
+204 VLAQ
-211 SGGATARPFIT
+211 SPQ
-222 HHNTLDID
+222 LYKQV
-230 MYMRIATE
+230 M
-238 LNLKR
+238 
-243 LTVGGFERV
+243 VGVFERV

-298 RLVALLRQEY
+298 RLVDLLRREY

-325 PAVRFDEAKRLAAE
+325 PAVRFDEAKRLAAD

-405 MEITT
+405 VEITT

-453 IGLERLTMK
+453 IGLERLTMQ
-462 LCGLEN
+462 LCGLDN
-468 VREAS
+468 IRRAS
-473 LFPRDQSRL
+473 LFPRDRTRL

>member
-1 MSTEERSVNQPEE
+1 MEV
-14 QPSLSEQRLIRR
+14 L
-26 AKLKELQD
+26 A
-34 AGQDPFQITKFVVK
+34 TKFDAAVVGRNNRAVTL
-48 HHSADIKEG
+48 HGMVHALRDLGGVTFLTLRTREGLVQCVCPRRPEGVREECAVSASGVLRPEPRAPG
-57 FEALEGAMTS
+57 GAELAEARFTVLSRPAAPPP
-67 VAGRIMSKRGMGKAV
+67 VPLSKKRPLSLDTEFSLRPVTLRAPRARAV
-82 FCDLQDGKGRI
+82 FRI
-93 QLYVRVDELGE
+93 QAAVC
-104 EAFAKFKKT
+104 
-113 DIGDI
+113 
-118 VGVEGEVFKT
+118 
-128 KRGEISVKAHKVT
+128 
-141 LLSKSL
+141 
-147 QPLPE
+147 
-152 KFHGLTDKEMRY
+152 
-164 RQRYVDLIMNED
+164 
-176 VRRAFRIRTAFIKH
+176 RAFREFLQGEGFTEIHTPKLGRAGAEGGSSQF
-190 MRRYLDERDYLEVE
+190 RVDYFGRKA
-204 TPVLNTI
+204 VLAQ
-211 SGGATARPFIT
+211 SPQ
-222 HHNTLDID
+222 LYKQV
-230 MYMRIATE
+230 M
-238 LNLKR
+238 
-243 LTVGGFERV
+243 VGVFERV

-283 RSFTDLMALEQGFLR
+283 HSFTDLMALEQGFLR

-355 EQHIGRYAKEV
+355 EQHIGRYAKEM

-453 IGLERLTMK
+453 IGLERLTMQ
-462 LCGLEN
+462 LCGLDN
-468 VREAS
+468 IRRAS
-473 LFPRDQSRL
+473 LFPRDRTRL

>member
-1 MSTEERSVNQPEE
+1 MEVLATKFDAAVVGRNNRAVTLHGMVHALRDLGGVTFLTLRTREGLVQCVCPRRPEGVREECAVSVSGLLRPEPRAPGGAE
-14 QPSLSEQRLIRR
+14 LAEARFTVLSRPAAPPPVPLSKKSSLSMDTELSLRPVTLR
-26 AKLKELQD
+26 APR
-34 AGQDPFQITKFVVK
+34 A
-48 HHSADIKEG
+48 
-57 FEALEGAMTS
+57 
-67 VAGRIMSKRGMGKAV
+67 RAV
-82 FCDLQDGKGRI
+82 FRI
-93 QLYVRVDELGE
+93 QAAVC
-104 EAFAKFKKT
+104 
-113 DIGDI
+113 
-118 VGVEGEVFKT
+118 
-128 KRGEISVKAHKVT
+128 
-141 LLSKSL
+141 
-147 QPLPE
+147 
-152 KFHGLTDKEMRY
+152 
-164 RQRYVDLIMNED
+164 
-176 VRRAFRIRTAFIKH
+176 RAFREFLQEEDFTEIHTPKLGRAGAEGGSSQF
-190 MRRYLDERDYLEVE
+190 RVDYFGRKA
-204 TPVLNTI
+204 VLAQ
-211 SGGATARPFIT
+211 SPQ
-222 HHNTLDID
+222 LYKQV
-230 MYMRIATE
+230 M
-238 LNLKR
+238 
-243 LTVGGFERV
+243 VGVFERV

-298 RLVALLRQEY
+298 RLVDLLRREY

-325 PAVRFDEAKRLAAE
+325 PAVRFDEAKRLAAD

-405 MEITT
+405 VEITT

-453 IGLERLTMK
+453 IGLERLTMQ
-462 LCGLEN
+462 LCGLDN
-468 VREAS
+468 IRRAS
-473 LFPRDQSRL
+473 LFPRDRTRL

>member
-1 MSTEERSVNQPEE
+1 MEVLATKCDAAVVGRNNRAVTLHGMVHALRDLGGVTFLTLRTREGLVQCVCPRRPEGVREECAVSVSGVLRPEPRAPGGAELAEARFTVLSRPAAPPPVPLSKKRPLSLDTEL
-14 QPSLSEQRLIRR
+14 SLRPVTLR
-26 AKLKELQD
+26 APR
-34 AGQDPFQITKFVVK
+34 A
-48 HHSADIKEG
+48 
-57 FEALEGAMTS
+57 
-67 VAGRIMSKRGMGKAV
+67 RAV
-82 FCDLQDGKGRI
+82 FRI
-93 QLYVRVDELGE
+93 QAAVC
-104 EAFAKFKKT
+104 
-113 DIGDI
+113 
-118 VGVEGEVFKT
+118 
-128 KRGEISVKAHKVT
+128 
-141 LLSKSL
+141 
-147 QPLPE
+147 
-152 KFHGLTDKEMRY
+152 
-164 RQRYVDLIMNED
+164 
-176 VRRAFRIRTAFIKH
+176 RAFREFLQGEGFTEIHTPKLGRAGAEGGSSQF
-190 MRRYLDERDYLEVE
+190 RVDYFGRKA
-204 TPVLNTI
+204 VLAQ
-211 SGGATARPFIT
+211 SPQLYKQA
-222 HHNTLDID
+222 
-230 MYMRIATE
+230 M
-238 LNLKR
+238 
-243 LTVGGFERV
+243 VGVFERV

-283 RSFTDLMALEQGFLR
+283 HSFTDLMALEQGFLR

-453 IGLERLTMK
+453 IGLERLTMQ
-462 LCGLEN
+462 LCGLDN
-468 VREAS
+468 IRRAS
-473 LFPRDQSRL
+473 LFPRDRTRL

>member
-1 MSTEERSVNQPEE
+1 MEVLATKFDAAVVGRNNRAVTLHGMVHALRDLGGVTFLTLRTREGLVQCVCPRRPEGVREECAVSVSGVLRPESRAPGGAE
-14 QPSLSEQRLIRR
+14 LAEARCTVLSRPAAPPPVPLSKKSSLSMDTELSLRPVTLR
-26 AKLKELQD
+26 APR
-34 AGQDPFQITKFVVK
+34 A
-48 HHSADIKEG
+48 
-57 FEALEGAMTS
+57 
-67 VAGRIMSKRGMGKAV
+67 RAV
-82 FCDLQDGKGRI
+82 FRI
-93 QLYVRVDELGE
+93 QAAVC
-104 EAFAKFKKT
+104 
-113 DIGDI
+113 
-118 VGVEGEVFKT
+118 
-128 KRGEISVKAHKVT
+128 
-141 LLSKSL
+141 
-147 QPLPE
+147 
-152 KFHGLTDKEMRY
+152 
-164 RQRYVDLIMNED
+164 
-176 VRRAFRIRTAFIKH
+176 RAFREFLQGEGFTEIHTPKLGRAGAEGGSSQF
-190 MRRYLDERDYLEVE
+190 RVDYFGRKA
-204 TPVLNTI
+204 VLAQ
-211 SGGATARPFIT
+211 SPQLYKQA
-222 HHNTLDID
+222 
-230 MYMRIATE
+230 M
-238 LNLKR
+238 
-243 LTVGGFERV
+243 VGVFERV

-283 RSFTDLMALEQGFLR
+283 HSFTDLMALEQGFLR

-315 GAELPDAQHI
+315 GAELPDPEHI

-453 IGLERLTMK
+453 IGLERLTMQ
-462 LCGLEN
+462 LCGLDN
-468 VREAS
+468 IRRAS
-473 LFPRDQSRL
+473 LFPRDRTRL

>member
-1 MSTEERSVNQPEE
+1 MDV
-14 QPSLSEQRLIRR
+14 L
-26 AKLKELQD
+26 A
-34 AGQDPFQITKFVVK
+34 TKFDAAVVGRNNRAVTL
-48 HHSADIKEG
+48 HGMVHALRDLGGVTFLTLRTREG
-57 FEALEGAMTS
+57 LVQCVCPRRPEGVREECAVSVSGLLRPEPRAPGGAELAEARFTVLSRPAAPPPVPLSKKSS
-67 VAGRIMSKRGMGKAV
+67 VSLDTELSLRPVTLRAPRARAV
-82 FCDLQDGKGRI
+82 FRI
-93 QLYVRVDELGE
+93 QAAVC
-104 EAFAKFKKT
+104 
-113 DIGDI
+113 
-118 VGVEGEVFKT
+118 
-128 KRGEISVKAHKVT
+128 
-141 LLSKSL
+141 
-147 QPLPE
+147 
-152 KFHGLTDKEMRY
+152 
-164 RQRYVDLIMNED
+164 
-176 VRRAFRIRTAFIKH
+176 RAFREFLQEEDFTEIHTPKLGRAGAEGGSSQF
-190 MRRYLDERDYLEVE
+190 RVDYFGRKA
-204 TPVLNTI
+204 VLAQ
-211 SGGATARPFIT
+211 SPQ
-222 HHNTLDID
+222 LYKQV
-230 MYMRIATE
+230 M
-238 LNLKR
+238 
-243 LTVGGFERV
+243 VGVFERV

-315 GAELPDAQHI
+315 GAELPDAEHI

-453 IGLERLTMK
+453 IGLERLTMQ
-462 LCGLEN
+462 LCGLDN
-468 VREAS
+468 IRRAS
-473 LFPRDQSRL
+473 LFPRDRTRL

>member
-1 MSTEERSVNQPEE
+1 MEVLATKFDAAVVGRNNRAVTLHGMVHALRDLGGVTFLTLRTREGLVQCVCPRRPEGVREECAVSVSGLLRPEPRAPGGAE
-14 QPSLSEQRLIRR
+14 LAEARFTVLSRPAAPPPVPLSKKSSLSMDTELSLRPVTLR
-26 AKLKELQD
+26 APR
-34 AGQDPFQITKFVVK
+34 A
-48 HHSADIKEG
+48 
-57 FEALEGAMTS
+57 
-67 VAGRIMSKRGMGKAV
+67 RAV
-82 FCDLQDGKGRI
+82 FRI
-93 QLYVRVDELGE
+93 QAAVC
-104 EAFAKFKKT
+104 
-113 DIGDI
+113 
-118 VGVEGEVFKT
+118 
-128 KRGEISVKAHKVT
+128 
-141 LLSKSL
+141 
-147 QPLPE
+147 
-152 KFHGLTDKEMRY
+152 
-164 RQRYVDLIMNED
+164 
-176 VRRAFRIRTAFIKH
+176 RAFREFLQEEDFTEIHTPKLGRAGAEGGSSQF
-190 MRRYLDERDYLEVE
+190 RVDYFGRKA
-204 TPVLNTI
+204 VLAQ
-211 SGGATARPFIT
+211 SPQ
-222 HHNTLDID
+222 LYKQV
-230 MYMRIATE
+230 M
-238 LNLKR
+238 
-243 LTVGGFERV
+243 VGVFERV

-298 RLVALLRQEY
+298 RLVDLLRREY

-325 PAVRFDEAKRLAAE
+325 PAVRFDEAKRLAAD

-350 LEPEE
+350 LEPEG

-405 MEITT
+405 VEITT

-453 IGLERLTMK
+453 IGLERLTMQ
-462 LCGLEN
+462 LCGLDN
-468 VREAS
+468 IRRAS
-473 LFPRDQSRL
+473 LFPRDRTRL

>member
-1 MSTEERSVNQPEE
+1 MEVLATKFDAAVVGRNNRAVTLHGMVHALRDLGGVTFLTLRTREGLIQCVCPRRPEGVREECAVSVSGLLRPEPRAPGGAE
-14 QPSLSEQRLIRR
+14 LAEARFTVLSRPAAPPPVPLSKKSSLSMDTELSLRPVTLR
-26 AKLKELQD
+26 APR
-34 AGQDPFQITKFVVK
+34 A
-48 HHSADIKEG
+48 
-57 FEALEGAMTS
+57 
-67 VAGRIMSKRGMGKAV
+67 RAV
-82 FCDLQDGKGRI
+82 FRI
-93 QLYVRVDELGE
+93 QAAVC
-104 EAFAKFKKT
+104 
-113 DIGDI
+113 
-118 VGVEGEVFKT
+118 
-128 KRGEISVKAHKVT
+128 
-141 LLSKSL
+141 
-147 QPLPE
+147 
-152 KFHGLTDKEMRY
+152 
-164 RQRYVDLIMNED
+164 
-176 VRRAFRIRTAFIKH
+176 RAFREFLQEEDFTEIHTPKLGRAGAEGGSSQF
-190 MRRYLDERDYLEVE
+190 RVDYFGRKA
-204 TPVLNTI
+204 VLAQ
-211 SGGATARPFIT
+211 SPQ
-222 HHNTLDID
+222 LYKQV
-230 MYMRIATE
+230 M
-238 LNLKR
+238 
-243 LTVGGFERV
+243 VGVFERV

-267 RHLNEYT
+267 RHLTEYT

-283 RSFTDLMALEQGFLR
+283 HSFTDLMALEQGFLR

-315 GAELPDAQHI
+315 GAELPDAEHI

-405 MEITT
+405 VEITT

-453 IGLERLTMK
+453 IGLERLTMQ
-462 LCGLEN
+462 LCGLDN
-468 VREAS
+468 IRRAS
-473 LFPRDQSRL
+473 LFPRDRTRL

>member
-1 MSTEERSVNQPEE
+1 MEVLATKFDAAVVGRNNRAVTLHGMVHALRDLGGVTFLTLRTREGLVQCVCPRRPEGVREECAVSVSGLLRPEPRAPGGAE
-14 QPSLSEQRLIRR
+14 LAEARFTVLSRPAAPPPVPLSKKSSLSMDTELSLRPVTLR
-26 AKLKELQD
+26 APR
-34 AGQDPFQITKFVVK
+34 A
-48 HHSADIKEG
+48 
-57 FEALEGAMTS
+57 
-67 VAGRIMSKRGMGKAV
+67 RAV
-82 FCDLQDGKGRI
+82 FRI
-93 QLYVRVDELGE
+93 QAAVC
-104 EAFAKFKKT
+104 
-113 DIGDI
+113 
-118 VGVEGEVFKT
+118 
-128 KRGEISVKAHKVT
+128 
-141 LLSKSL
+141 
-147 QPLPE
+147 
-152 KFHGLTDKEMRY
+152 
-164 RQRYVDLIMNED
+164 
-176 VRRAFRIRTAFIKH
+176 RAFREFLQEEDFTEIHTPKLGRAGAEGGSSQF
-190 MRRYLDERDYLEVE
+190 RVDYFGRKA
-204 TPVLNTI
+204 VLAQ
-211 SGGATARPFIT
+211 SPQ
-222 HHNTLDID
+222 LYKQV
-230 MYMRIATE
+230 M
-238 LNLKR
+238 
-243 LTVGGFERV
+243 VGVFERV

-298 RLVALLRQEY
+298 RLVDLLRREY

-325 PAVRFDEAKRLAAE
+325 PAVRFDEAKRLAAD

-405 MEITT
+405 VEITT

-453 IGLERLTMK
+453 IGLERLTMQ
-462 LCGLEN
+462 LCGLDN
-468 VREAS
+468 IHRAS
-473 LFPRDQSRL
+473 LFPRDRTRL